1 MSTLSIIERIP
12 DEAAAYE
19 YLENLRWNGEPVCP
33 HCGSQE
39 RIYFLK
45 PANGPRKTSTGADT
59 ARRLWKCGECR
70 RKFSVLTGSVMHG
83 TKIPVRTW
91 ILVIHEMASAK
102 NGIASREIERRYN
115 LTPKSAWF
123 LLHRIREAMKDDG
136 LTVFRGV
143 VVADETYIGGSL
155 KNKHRSQVK
164 TFTSGRRGGPYDKTA
179 VLSLVD
185 SDTGQ
190 VRSRVLTR
198 VDGSNLRKAIAEQ
211 VDMPNTVLHTDKLAS
226 YNVVARELE
235 AHHAVDHQAGE
246 YVRNG
251 VSTNKCENFFS
262 QLKRSV
268 SGTHH
273 HVSAEH
279 LGRYLAE
286 FDYRYSTRK
295 MTDTERT
302 HDLLNKVDGKRLTY
316 RTVVA

>member
-1 MSTLSIIERIP
+1 MSTLSIMERIP
-12 DEAAAYE
+12 DEASAYE
-19 YLENLRWNGEPVCP
+19 YLETLRWKGEPVCP
-33 HCGSQE
+33 HCGNRE
-39 RIYFLK
+39 RIYFLN

-143 VVADETYIGGSL
+143 VVADETYIGGAYP
-155 KNKHRSQVK
+155 NMHRSKVK
-164 TFTSGRRGGPYDKTA
+164 ARTETGAAYNKTP
-179 VLSLVD
+179 VLTLI
-185 SDTGQ
+185 DTESGQ
-190 VRSRVLTR
+190 VRSRVLPR
-198 VDGSNLRKAIAEQ
+198 VTAATLRKAIAEQ
-211 VDMPNTVLHTDKLAS
+211 TDLPSTVLHTDRSAS
-226 YNVVARELE
+226 YIDVSREVA
-235 AHHAVDHQAGE
+235 AHHAVDHKAGE

-251 VSTNKCENFFS
+251 VSTNKCENFFG
-262 QLKRSV
+262 QLKRSI

-273 HVSAEH
+273 HVSREH
-279 LGRYLAE
+279 LGRYLSE
-286 FDYRYSTRK
+286 FDYRFSTRK
-295 MTDTERT
+295 MSDTERT
-302 HDLLNKVDGKRLTY
+302 RDLLSKVDGKRLTY
-316 RTVVA
+316 RAVVA